1 MADAMPITPTP
12 LMEAAEVRLKT
23 VFLLLHKMGL
33 VTIKIQYKLSL
44 ENWQNKLSVKY
55 LAHKLKKLKY
65 FT

>member
-44 ENWQNKLSVKY
+44 EN
-55 LAHKLKKLKY
+55 
-65 FT
+65 